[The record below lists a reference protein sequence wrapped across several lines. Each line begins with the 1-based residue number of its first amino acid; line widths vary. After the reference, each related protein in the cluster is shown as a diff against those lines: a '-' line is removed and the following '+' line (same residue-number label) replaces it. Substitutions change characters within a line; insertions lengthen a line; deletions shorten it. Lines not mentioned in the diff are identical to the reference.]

1 MRPYSDTIQTETE
14 KRSWGISFM
23 EQMEEEMLKKVM
35 ESNQETR
42 KRETRVFG
50 VREAKEI
57 MSKTKSEQLLCQ
69 M

>member
-1 MRPYSDTIQTETE
+1 MTRYRQRQ
-14 KRSWGISFM
+14 KRSWGISFT

-35 ESNQETR
+35 ESNQDNR
-42 KRETRVFG
+42 KREKRVFG

-57 MSKTKSEQLLCQ
+57 MSKRQSEQLLCQ

>member
-1 MRPYSDTIQTETE
+1 MRAYTDTIQTETE
-14 KRSWGISFM
+14 KRSWGISFT

-35 ESNQETR
+35 ESNQENRTR
-42 KRETRVFG
+42 EKRVFG

-57 MSKTKSEQLLCQ
+57 MSKRQSEQLLCQ